1 MEKIN
6 NQEELDSLIEQK
18 ENLSCFISL
27 AGGTARSSKDISF
40 DENGDYEVYNEI
52 DDTDEVIPHDRLSQ
66 SSIGEA
72 LEKGAL
78 YKY

>member
-27 AGGTARSSKDISF
+27 AEGMARSSKDISF

>member
-52 DDTDEVIPHDRLSQ
+52 DDTDEVIPYDKLSQ